1 MNRRSQVIWTLV
13 ILASLAFQW
22 LVAVMGAGYYTLA
35 GATDSEGNPL
45 GFNGPITNEHIGMMF
60 VQTPI
65 SAVLAEAGWYLSV
78 CMVAH
83 LGGLIMIW
91 LAYYRPYWLTT
102 YFGLQTILF
111 PLGWIPLFW
120 FLPVLAVYG
129 FFTGFDGE
137 SLTDGPLNL
146 FCTHIL
152 WWAISLIAALQSLG
166 LADLRRKLKPKLATA
181 Y

>member
-22 LVAVMGAGYYTLA
+22 LVAVLGAGYDHLA
-35 GATDSEGNPL
+35 GATDSAGNPL
-45 GFNGPITNEHIGMMF
+45 GFNDPITNEHIGMMF
-60 VQTPI
+60 AQTPI
-65 SAVLAEAGWYLSV
+65 SAVFAGAGWYFSL
-78 CMVAH
+78 CLLAH
-83 LGGLIMIW
+83 LGGLAMIW
-91 LAYYRPYWLTT
+91 LVHHRPYWLTA
-102 YFGLQTILF
+102 YFGFQTILF
-111 PLGWIPLFW
+111 PLGWIPLYW

-137 SLTDGPLNL
+137 SLTDAPLNL

-152 WWAISLIAALQSLG
+152 WWAISLVATLQSLA
-166 LADLRRKLKPKLATA
+166 LADQRLKLKPKLATA